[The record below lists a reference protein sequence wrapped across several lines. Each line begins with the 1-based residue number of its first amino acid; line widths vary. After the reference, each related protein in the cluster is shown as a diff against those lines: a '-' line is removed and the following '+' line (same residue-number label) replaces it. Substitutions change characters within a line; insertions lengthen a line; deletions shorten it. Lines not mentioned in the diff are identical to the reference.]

1 MRAQTIIAAL
11 AVAGLAA
18 SAVNAAG
25 TTDPKNLLLRS
36 SDFPAGAKRVSFGG
50 KTGGI
55 KIPRTVRGKSAYVAY
70 KFKNGSRSESVAE
83 AVGTVA
89 SSGDAHDV
97 FVKLKRDITRV
108 QSLHRIKVPRY
119 GDEQV
124 SLRFSLQVA
133 SSAVVLVRSGNM
145 LWEVVVTE
153 IPSVSKAQATA
164 ELEKYAR
171 KAKDRVARG

>member
-1 MRAQTIIAAL
+1 MRAQTIIATL

-36 SDFPAGAKRVSFGG
+36 TDVPAGAKRVSFGG
-50 KTGGI
+50 AKGGI
-55 KIPRTVRGKSAYVAY
+55 KIPRTVHGKSAYVGY
-70 KFKNGSRSESVAE
+70 KFKNGSRSETVGD

-108 QSLHRIKVPRY
+108 AALHRITLPKY

-133 SSAVVLVRSGNM
+133 SSGVVLVRSGNV

-153 IPSVSKAQATA
+153 IPAASKAQMLT
-164 ELEKYAR
+164 ELKKYAR
-171 KAKDRVARG
+171 KAKSRAGG

>member
-25 TTDPKNLLLRS
+25 TSNPKDLLLRS
-36 SDFPAGAKRVSFGG
+36 SDVPAGAKRVSFGG
-50 KTGGI
+50 AKGAI
-55 KIPRTVRGKSAYVAY
+55 KIPRTVHGKSAYVGY
-70 KFKNGSRSESVAE
+70 RFKNGSRSESVAE

-97 FVKLKRDITRV
+97 FVKLKRDITRIP
-108 QSLHRIKVPRY
+108 SLHRINVPKY

-133 SSAVVLVRSGNM
+133 SSGVVLVRLGNM

-153 IPSVSKAQATA
+153 IPGASKAQVTA

-171 KAKDRVARG
+171 KAKDRAQG